1 MKTIKPYLLA
11 AVALF
16 CAVGCSESTFKQNY
30 PLYATFDYTPKTE
43 MMALFKDTT
52 YFAGTAGLIR
62 YDVLTFNNALDGSDS
77 TRFGGFALGYKSD
90 TLVVDDPYVAY
101 DRDTLKYGD
110 QFFMLFRQNELTPQK
125 AIEFVYADKPA
136 CSCTILGC
144 YIANTAHSFDVLQ
157 NFGPGDHAD
166 VVFTGY
172 KSGAKTGEKS
182 FSLLDKD
189 GPLSKRTLVDLS
201 ALGSVDYI
209 TINLSSTDNLV
220 DTFVLYMIAAQVV
233 IEL

>member
-1 MKTIKPYLLA
+1 MKTIKPYLIA

-16 CAVGCSESTFKQNY
+16 CAVGCSDNSFKQSY
-30 PLYATFDYTPKTE
+30 PLYAVFNYTPKTE
-43 MMALFKDTT
+43 MLELFKDTT
-52 YFAGTAGLIR
+52 YFAGRNGLLR
-62 YDVLTFNNALDGSDS
+62 YDVLEFNNALASDDS

-101 DRDTLKYGD
+101 DRDTLKYED

-125 AIEFVYADKPA
+125 AINFVYADKPA
-136 CSCTILGC
+136 CSCTIVGC

-157 NFGPGDHAD
+157 NFGSSDHAD

-172 KSGAKTGEKS
+172 KSGAKTGEAT

-189 GPLSKRTLVDLS
+189 GPLSKRTKVDLS